1 MTEMTVIHYGPFQ
14 FIENGLLRSVPVQQS
29 LRSITVCSSSLWS
42 LRSITVHYGH
52 YGLLQSLRSITVI
65 TAHYSLLFNEP

>member
-42 LRSITVHYGH
+42 LQSITVH